1 MSTKDGASNSRQ
13 WSIESGLTQ
22 AIRPVLVCTTD
33 KKIATKSASDQLS
46 VPQTTESKM
55 AKMRKKIQSPLVK
68 RKGPQ
73 GSVGSQVNTGNKQ
86 FGVPLEEVTKSRD
99 GSPIPWVLAKIVHYL
114 SQCGLKHEGIFRVS
128 GNHKVVES
136 LKATFDRD
144 GDADLEEC
152 DVMAVAG
159 LLKLFLRELPEPPV
173 PQSLT
178 ADFIKVHEVYGDDNP
193 DCLDELRALLDK
205 LPYLNY
211 ELLKFLCHFLV
222 EVSMNEEN
230 NKMSTMAL
238 AIVFGPNFFRCKD
251 GLDGLREQGHTNS
264 IVCMFLKE
272 YDQLFKDEGDEI
284 SPYATTTLFINDH
297 TSDEPESPDHNT
309 LNKVQQIIHE
319 SSTSD
324 EENTK
329 SNVAAGADQPI
340 YAAVKKPKK
349 NLRPNQ
355 GVSSSSEEL
364 DVYVRSVSPSW
375 TSGSCSNGH
384 PPGTSQTVLPSPRHG
399 SAGRDVVQMAIND
412 SIKEHLFGPDGV
424 STDETEPSDLSRHH
438 SSESLD
444 DGQAPPLPS
453 RNYGEEEVSKQRRK
467 RRKNV
472 RNSKEENGQL
482 EGEEPMKQQED
493 KDTSSG
499 TTSTERPERPNRP
512 KKKNKPKPLNFD
524 EHNLVITVDKNSN
537 TVIKTVPRSPQEKAE
552 EEERKHKIAVRIVDD
567 DEDADVDSDEGLS
580 RVSRNSDI
588 LSPLTLNRAPPPKN
602 RRRPSLKKSPSGDD
616 ADNLNEI
623 ERDLLLEV
631 NIPDKFVHP
640 LVEEAKSRDPVA
652 TPPPRSPRSPK
663 VTMSPPPSP
672 GRHATVDELDCG
684 HNPVRELTKQYKQH
698 HRASPL
704 VPPLELYKLQQGDID
719 DHVQRSPREK
729 YDGLGSEEAL
739 LSPRTRPLMIDT
751 KRSAAGNHT
760 SCPECPPSPP
770 HEQLDHYWYER
781 RVETSPKGEITIKQL
796 AKNIHQL
803 KKRIREFEESFE
815 TEHGYKPSQ
824 ADKAPIKRQVAEL
837 TRCRKQL
844 KEMREKAKEESERLN
859 ETAPPASDVPDTDE
873 PLLTTSPASVQQSLN
888 NILRKLQ
895 DKRRAT
901 GRPEELKSMSLE
913 MLHDEKLAVQKALLQ
928 HESVFGRPTSKKDK
942 DIMRPLYDRYRM
954 IKRNLAIH
962 QSAASD
968 GDPSP
973 GSSKHSSREELDSIN
988 DEDANSSE
996 DLFSSGLLKTLESS
1010 AFKKT
1015 LSPSTKRRSRLS
1027 DTLED
1032 DDDPLEDTVTVLK
1045 EHDTQLHRLSQDE
1058 LEKQVECA
1066 KREKK
1071 RLRKKLKKFEDDF
1084 FERTGRRI
1092 QRDDRGEMEK
1102 DYHDYK
1108 QLKARLRLLDAL
1120 LTKRQASQTI

>member
-1 MSTKDGASNSRQ
+1 MSKGDLKTRKRIASFAINTQILKKGNIDIKAALGLAKVDRQ
-13 WSIESGLTQ
+13 CYKLTVVVKMENQ
-22 AIRPVLVCTTD
+22 YY
-33 KKIATKSASDQLS
+33 ASDQLP

-73 GSVGSQVNTGNKQ
+73 GSAGSQVNTGNKQ

-173 PQSLT
+173 PQALT
-178 ADFIKVHEVYGDDNP
+178 TDFIKVHEVYGDDNP

-399 SAGRDVVQMAIND
+399 SAGRDFCSVVQMAIND

-482 EGEEPMKQQED
+482 EGEEPMKLQED

-512 KKKNKPKPLNFD
+512 KKKNKPKPLNFG

-567 DEDADVDSDEGLS
+567 DEADVDSDEGLS
-580 RVSRNSDI
+580 RVSINSDI
-588 LSPLTLNRAPPPKN
+588 LSPVCSDEGLSRVSINSDTPSPLCSDEGLSRVSINSDTPSPVCSDEGLSRVSINSDTLSPVCSDEGLSRVSINSDTLSPVCSDEGLSRVSINSDILSPVCSDEGLSRVSINSDTLSPLTLNRAPPPKN

-616 ADNLNEI
+616 ADNLNE
-623 ERDLLLEV
+623 
-631 NIPDKFVHP
+631 
-640 LVEEAKSRDPVA
+640 
-652 TPPPRSPRSPK
+652 
-663 VTMSPPPSP
+663 
-672 GRHATVDELDCG
+672 
-684 HNPVRELTKQYKQH
+684 
-698 HRASPL
+698 
-704 VPPLELYKLQQGDID
+704 
-719 DHVQRSPREK
+719 
-729 YDGLGSEEAL
+729 
-739 LSPRTRPLMIDT
+739 
-751 KRSAAGNHT
+751 
-760 SCPECPPSPP
+760 
-770 HEQLDHYWYER
+770 
-781 RVETSPKGEITIKQL
+781 
-796 AKNIHQL
+796 
-803 KKRIREFEESFE
+803 
-815 TEHGYKPSQ
+815 
-824 ADKAPIKRQVAEL
+824 
-837 TRCRKQL
+837 
-844 KEMREKAKEESERLN
+844 
-859 ETAPPASDVPDTDE
+859 
-873 PLLTTSPASVQQSLN
+873 
-888 NILRKLQ
+888 
-895 DKRRAT
+895 
-901 GRPEELKSMSLE
+901 
-913 MLHDEKLAVQKALLQ
+913 
-928 HESVFGRPTSKKDK
+928 
-942 DIMRPLYDRYRM
+942 
-954 IKRNLAIH
+954 
-962 QSAASD
+962 
-968 GDPSP
+968 
-973 GSSKHSSREELDSIN
+973 
-988 DEDANSSE
+988 
-996 DLFSSGLLKTLESS
+996 
-1010 AFKKT
+1010 
-1015 LSPSTKRRSRLS
+1015 
-1027 DTLED
+1027 
-1032 DDDPLEDTVTVLK
+1032 
-1045 EHDTQLHRLSQDE
+1045 
-1058 LEKQVECA
+1058 
-1066 KREKK
+1066 
-1071 RLRKKLKKFEDDF
+1071 
-1084 FERTGRRI
+1084 
-1092 QRDDRGEMEK
+1092 
-1102 DYHDYK
+1102 
-1108 QLKARLRLLDAL
+1108 
-1120 LTKRQASQTI
+1120 